1 MKNYDQQQLA
11 TVQNSERGNSIQT
24 LFLYLRKIAQY
35 WISYKVAYLLTSKE
49 HRFQIL
55 HPATVHAYLA

>member
-24 LFLYLRKIAQY
+24 LFLYLRKIAQF
-35 WISYKVAYLLTSKE
+35 WISYKVA
-49 HRFQIL
+49 
-55 HPATVHAYLA
+55 